1 MTRKTG
7 NNQQRISQ
15 DPAVMVGKPFI
26 RGTRIPV
33 ELILDWLSG
42 NLDLDELFAAY
53 PRLTVED
60 VQAALAF
67 ARDAVRDD
75 YLRSRQRKEA
85 LAAAKRWRLPAR
97 EISAR

>member
-1 MTRKTG
+1 MAQNTVHL
-7 NNQQRISQ
+7 NERIAQ
-15 DPAVMVGKPFI
+15 DPAVMVGKPVI

-42 NLDLDELFAAY
+42 NLDLDEFFAAY
-53 PRLTVED
+53 PHLAVKD

-67 ARDAVRDD
+67 ARDAVRAD

-85 LAAAKRWRLPAR
+85 LAAAKRATPAT
-97 EISAR
+97 AKA